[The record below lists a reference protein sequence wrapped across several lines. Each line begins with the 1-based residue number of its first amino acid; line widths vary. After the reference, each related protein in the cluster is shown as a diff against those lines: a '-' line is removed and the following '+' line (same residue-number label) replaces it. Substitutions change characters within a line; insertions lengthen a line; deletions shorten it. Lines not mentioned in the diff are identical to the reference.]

1 MAFANVREKQLS
13 PAAQYGAIANRGQA
27 GGISSISNKAMRD
40 AFVKASQDK
49 FFKGRDVGED
59 RTFRR
64 VAQDTG
70 ERQFKQSLID
80 KGRFLKDSKGNP
92 VLNANTGEPIFLSD
106 VDSKGNPTKSV
117 SDRRSELVNIYGPTP
132 SEIAGDIGFG
142 LGRIAEGFAQ
152 KGTPLFQVVTGL
164 GQKFKSGVEQL
175 WDRVRGETPE
185 QVGTAFPQPSID
197 TKDLFSSIETGTA
210 KIDPDNL
217 LVQIAKENEGRFNN
231 NQTFE
236 EQLANA
242 TAQNL
247 SIPNPIKVAEIIGD
261 YYNAAARGVDVN
273 TPIGKVNLNPIA
285 NRVFLDGGIG
295 PINYGGSINPDTL
308 NYDAGIKTVLPF
320 DIGLSAGIQS
330 DDIPGVSFG
339 KNLGPIDANLS
350 FSKQGGSLGFN
361 TTVDPLRAIF
371 PGSAIGTPIN
381 LGASIDSTGR
391 VTPNVG
397 FALPFKKGGS
407 VNKNSGLGYM
417 LK

>member
-1 MAFANVREKQLS
+1 MVPSNVRFQKLS
-13 PAAQYGAIANRGQA
+13 PAARYGAIANRGQA

-236 EQLANA
+236 EQLVNA

-247 SIPNPIKVAEIIGD
+247 TLPDPRKVGETITD
-261 YYNAAARGVDVN
+261 YITAAQRGVNVD
-273 TPIGKVNLNPIA
+273 TPIGNVNINPLA
-285 NRVFLDGGIG
+285 DRVFLDGGIG

-308 NYDAGIKTVLPF
+308 NFDAGIKTVLPF
-320 DIGLSAGIQS
+320 DIGFSAGVQS
-330 DDIPGVSFG
+330 GDIPGASLG
-339 KNLGPIDANLS
+339 KQFGPIDANLALS
-350 FSKQGGSLGFN
+350 EQGASLGLN
-361 TTVDPLRAIF
+361 TTVDPLKLIF

-381 LGASIDSTGR
+381 VGASVDSSGR
-391 VTPNVG
+391 ITPNIG

-407 VNKNSGLGYM
+407 VNKNDGLGFM

>member
-1 MAFANVREKQLS
+1 MAFANVRERQLS
-13 PAAQYGAIANRGQA
+13 PAAQYGAIANRGQT

-70 ERQFKQSLID
+70 ERQFKDRFTKPVEGSSNLLQMTSDAPRSLAAE
-80 KGRFLKDSKGNP
+80 RERL
-92 VLNANTGEPIFLSD
+92 A
-106 VDSKGNPTKSV
+106 
-117 SDRRSELVNIYGPTP
+117 NIYGPTP

-320 DIGLSAGIQS
+320 DIGFSAGVQS
-330 DDIPGVSFG
+330 GDIPGASLG
-339 KNLGPIDANLS
+339 KKFGPIETNLALS
-350 FSKQGGSLGFN
+350 EQGASLGLN
-361 TTVDPLRAIF
+361 TTVDPLKLIF

-381 LGASIDSTGR
+381 VGASVDSSGR
-391 VTPNVG
+391 ITPNIG

-407 VNKNSGLGYM
+407 VNKNDGLGFM

>member
-1 MAFANVREKQLS
+1 MAPRFQDLQRNMSVLGRRG

-27 GGISSISNKAMRD
+27 GGISSISPQARKAALDNIQR
-40 AFVKASQDK
+40 SK

-59 RTFRR
+59 RLRR
-64 VAQDTG
+64 RIKQDTLDK
-70 ERQFKQSLID
+70 QFID
-80 KGRFLKDSKGNP
+80 KFTKP
-92 VLNANTGEPIFLSD
+92 VVGSSNLLQMTDDAP
-106 VDSKGNPTKSV
+106 
-117 SDRRSELVNIYGPTP
+117 RSLAAERERLANIYGPTP

-142 LGRIAEGFAQ
+142 LSRIAEGFAQ

-236 EQLANA
+236 EQLANS
-242 TAQNL
+242 TAQNFN
-247 SIPNPIKVAEIIGD
+247 IPDPRKIGETITD
-261 YYNAAARGVDVN
+261 YITAAQRGVNVD
-273 TPIGKVNLNPIA
+273 TPIGNVNINPLA

-350 FSKQGGSLGFN
+350 FSRQGGSLGFN

>member
-1 MAFANVREKQLS
+1 MAPRFQDLQRNMSVLGRRG

-27 GGISSISNKAMRD
+27 GGISSISPQARKAALDNIQR
-40 AFVKASQDK
+40 SK

-59 RTFRR
+59 RLRR
-64 VAQDTG
+64 RIKQDTLDK
-70 ERQFKQSLID
+70 QFID
-80 KGRFLKDSKGNP
+80 KFTKP
-92 VLNANTGEPIFLSD
+92 VVGSSNLLQMTDDAP
-106 VDSKGNPTKSV
+106 
-117 SDRRSELVNIYGPTP
+117 RSLAAERERLANIYGPTP

-142 LGRIAEGFAQ
+142 LSRIAEGFAQ

-236 EQLANA
+236 EQLANS
-242 TAQNL
+242 TAQNFN
-247 SIPNPIKVAEIIGD
+247 IPDPRKIGETITD
-261 YYNAAARGVDVN
+261 YITAAQRGVNVD
-273 TPIGKVNLNPIA
+273 TPIGNVNINPLA

-330 DDIPGVSFG
+330 NDIPGVSFG

-350 FSKQGGSLGFN
+350 FSRQGGSLGFN